1 MDTEFD
7 IDKPGETCILK
18 ENSRCNIRCRTL
30 KIERDVS
37 FSGTVE
43 AEEDVWIAGTFVGHL
58 AAKTLRTGE
67 FSNVRGDLRYEK
79 LVAHPKARDPR
90 PGFLVD
96 ERKFESALAA
106 PPPAKTETKKRV
118 LRLQF

>member
-7 IDKPGETCILK
+7 IDRPGETYILK

-30 KIERDVS
+30 KIERNVS

-43 AEEDVWIAGTFVGHL
+43 AEEDVWVAGTFVGHL
-58 AAKTLRTGE
+58 VTKTLRTGE
-67 FSNVRGDLRYEK
+67 FSNVRGDLRYK
-79 LVAHPKARDPR
+79 NLVAHSKAQDPK

-96 ERKFESALAA
+96 ERKFESALAS
-106 PPPAKTETKKRV
+106 PPPAKTATKTRV
-118 LRLQF
+118 LRLEF